1 MAPCSSAMSVMA
13 ALYNKADVRAALHQ
27 DSFNR
32 AGPDFVLLV
41 VPGVRM
47 ERWIIGNQ
55 DRKAPRV
62 RHCRLP

>member
-13 ALYNKADVRAALHQ
+13 PRYNKADVRAALHQ

-41 VPGVRM
+41 LPGVRM
-47 ERWIIGNQ
+47 ERWIIDNQ
-55 DRKAPRV
+55 NRKVPRV
-62 RHCRLP
+62 RHRRLP